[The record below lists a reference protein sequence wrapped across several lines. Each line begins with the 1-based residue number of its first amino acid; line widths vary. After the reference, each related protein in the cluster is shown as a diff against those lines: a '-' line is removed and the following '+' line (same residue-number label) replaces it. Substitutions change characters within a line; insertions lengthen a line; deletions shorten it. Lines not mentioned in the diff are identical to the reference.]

1 MNSASSCLHF
11 RVASRGVGGRF
22 GLPSVLFPSID
33 PDPNLSVNEP
43 SVPDTVSSPS
53 NPPAPES
60 PSPTANAAV
69 GGSAPPATRPLE
81 SGPEGEASSSGN
93 GPPLGIK
100 KKRPR
105 HRSGRTRHKRFG
117 PGESGTDADSDDA
130 DEEEEETGGVVEAEE
145 TTNPT
150 EVSAELG
157 SAEAGAADVSPAM
170 REPREPREQREQ
182 REPREP
188 REPRREP
195 REARPHERGP
205 RPDPRPPRH
214 ERPESRVPQ
223 GHGRP
228 ERFERTERPDRTPL
242 DPRELS
248 EKAWQLFFGE
258 LREEG
263 LALIDE
269 TDAEKLSNR
278 CFKLAEIFMRQ
289 RQRRINQLTSTGT
302 TVTDDRRGFGP
313 PELRTP
319 PPPRPKPEI
328 PIEQRLPDDPT
339 KLSKEEA
346 EALIEEAQEVA
357 EKKAEAEA
365 TDMETGA
372 GVDSLAPV
380 EVPAASPEAEPSE
393 MTSAS
398 EAEPSAPPPTE
409 GAPAQQP
416 PKA

>member
-1 MNSASSCLHF
+1 M
-11 RVASRGVGGRF
+11 
-22 GLPSVLFPSID
+22 
-33 PDPNLSVNEP
+33 NEP
-43 SVPDTVSSPS
+43 SVPDTVSSHS

-60 PSPTANAAV
+60 PNPTSNGV
-69 GGSAPPATRPLE
+69 EGGSAPPATRSSE
-81 SGPEGEASSSGN
+81 SGPGGEASSPGE
-93 GPPLGIK
+93 GIK

-105 HRSGRTRHKRFG
+105 HRGGRTRPKRFG
-117 PGESGTDADSDDA
+117 PGESGTEADADEA
-130 DEEEEETGGVVEAEE
+130 DEEEDETGAAVETDEA
-145 TTNPT
+145 TSPGGG
-150 EVSAELG
+150 SAEVV
-157 SAEAGAADVSPAM
+157 SAEAGAADSPAAV
-170 REPREPREQREQ
+170 REPREQ

-195 REARPHERGP
+195 REPRPHERVP

-214 ERPESRVPQ
+214 ERPESRGPQ
-223 GHGRP
+223 GQGRP
-228 ERFERTERPDRTPL
+228 ERFERPERLDRTPL

-313 PELRTP
+313 AELRPP

-339 KLSKEEA
+339 RLSKEEA

-357 EKKAEAEA
+357 EKKAEADA
-365 TDMETGA
+365 SDLETGA
-372 GVDSLAPV
+372 GVDSPAPV
-380 EVPAASPEAEPSE
+380 EAPAASPEAAPSE
-393 MTSAS
+393 VISTNQGEESA
-398 EAEPSAPPPTE
+398 APPTE
-409 GAPAQQP
+409 GTSA
-416 PKA
+416 